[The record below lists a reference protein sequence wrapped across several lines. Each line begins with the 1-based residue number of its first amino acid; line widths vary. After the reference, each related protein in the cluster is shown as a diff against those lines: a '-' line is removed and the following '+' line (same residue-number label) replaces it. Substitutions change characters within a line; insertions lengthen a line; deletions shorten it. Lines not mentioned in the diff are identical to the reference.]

1 MVWLAVNA
9 AHVAAISAK
18 TYLGAPLVRAAQ
30 LLRGDKEAGAP
41 APPTGAKD
49 GCLVAESR
57 RVIGVHAALAALYI
71 GTVQFPALLRAG
83 KDRLGAE

>member
-1 MVWLAVNA
+1 VST
-9 AHVAAISAK
+9 VAAKA
-18 TYLGAPLVRAAQ
+18 YLRAALVRAAQ
-30 LLRGDKEAGAP
+30 LLRGDEKAGTA

-49 GCLVAESR
+49 GRLVAQSR